1 MDIMYFVKTPRII
14 QEMFPGFIWNIP
26 SAGHKTLY
34 LTFDDGP
41 TPHITNWVLK
51 QLAEYNAKASFF
63 CVGEQ
68 IARHPHIM
76 KKVREQ
82 GHAVGSH
89 TFSHESG
96 WATDQH
102 TYMRSARKT
111 ARMIDSDLFRPPF
124 GRVKPAQAKALNEQF
139 RVVMWDVMSG
149 DFDASITPD
158 QCFQNVAVKAQ
169 PGSIIVFHDSVKAR
183 KNLFYTLPK
192 VLEHFSE
199 QGYTFEPLI
208 EKRMDESNRRSA

>member
-51 QLAEYNAKASFF
+51 QLAEYDAKASFF

-68 IARHPHIM
+68 IAKHPHIM

-89 TFSHESG
+89 TYAHESG
-96 WATDQH
+96 WATDH
-102 TYMRSARKT
+102 HAYMRSARKT

-124 GRVKPAQAKALNEQF
+124 GRVKPSQAKALNEQF

-158 QCFQNVAVKAQ
+158 QCFHNVADRAES
-169 PGSIIVFHDSVKAR
+169 GSIIVFHDSVKAR

-192 VLEHFSE
+192 VLEHFTKL
-199 QGYTFEPLI
+199 GYSFEPLI
-208 EKRMDESNRRSA
+208 EKKMDESNRRSA